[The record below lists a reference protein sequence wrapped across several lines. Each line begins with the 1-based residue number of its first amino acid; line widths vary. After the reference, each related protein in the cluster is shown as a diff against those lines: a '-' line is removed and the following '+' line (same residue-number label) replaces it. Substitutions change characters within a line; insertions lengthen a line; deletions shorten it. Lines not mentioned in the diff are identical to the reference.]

1 MHVQV
6 TQVFRK
12 TGVIASRKKAAEE
25 AEAARKAA
33 AEKARE
39 EAEEARK
46 RAEQEEVRKK
56 EAARKAAEEGERVR
70 ERKETPKKAQSA
82 AGGGGGEAQS
92 GISWMLSYA
101 ESVTE
106 RGSIII
112 LSSRSRG
119 GRKT

>member
-6 TQVFRK
+6 TQAFRK

-46 RAEQEEVRKK
+46 RAEQEEARKK
-56 EAARKAAEEGERVR
+56 ETARKAAEEGERER
-70 ERKETPKKAQSA
+70 ERNEAPNKAQTA
-82 AGGGGGEAQS
+82 ARGGGGG
-92 GISWMLSYA
+92 GA
-101 ESVTE
+101 EWKELDAFVCRECHRKRKHHNT
-106 RGSIII
+106 IIKEQ
-112 LSSRSRG
+112 RR
-119 GRKT
+119 